1 VEIGRQ
7 LIKLTV
13 EGDMLKTLPKIKRIR
28 GDVRAAS
35 LGLKALGKRLLERSV
50 HRLIHKVFR

>member
-1 VEIGRQ
+1 
-7 LIKLTV
+7 
-13 EGDMLKTLPKIKRIR
+13 MLRIMLKIKRVK

-35 LGLKALGKRLLERSV
+35 RGPKALGTRLLERSV